1 MRIFAIMSVVKIKK
15 KVDHHTDQIETV
27 ISIICLT
34 EGIHLSK
41 TEKKVLAF
49 FVVYGI
55 KESTEKMLIAG
66 KTVKN
71 LQSLRN
77 IKTKLHNT
85 GFLRRDDDNLYKTY
99 ELNLDKDFSLQDEIT
114 MLIKIDRS

>member
-1 MRIFAIMSVVKIKK
+1 MSVIKINK

-27 ISIICLT
+27 ISVMCLL
-34 EGIHLSK
+34 EKIHLSK

-49 FVVYGI
+49 FVVYGL
-55 KESTEKMLIAG
+55 KESTEKLLIAG

-77 IKTKLHNT
+77 IKTKLHNM
-85 GFLRRDDDNLYKTY
+85 GFLKRDDDNLYKTY
-99 ELNLDKDFSLQDEIT
+99 ELNMDKSFNLNDEVT